1 MNFELPAYI
10 HVSMGIFITASLLIF
25 LHAFLRRSQ
34 KKILFLRLITIFC
47 LAVALP
53 GPFLEIR
60 EPTTDGVVLL
70 DISDSFDELVAQEN
84 LDRVKKIAGSNISTR
99 YLPFAG
105 KASPFPEIES
115 ISFREAKR
123 TWNSLDI
130 GETNLEDAF
139 QQALSTG
146 SKNLFIV
153 SDGWQTRGDVANLFE
168 GITSRGVRLF
178 PIVSDSV
185 DAASTRLEL
194 TKLTAPIVASA
205 EKSVDIRATI
215 RNDFDTEQ
223 AGLLELNHGG
233 RVIQKK
239 MVKLRPGQES
249 VIVGKSDPSKEGI
262 QEVVATFTPVNPKL
276 PPSSKTIFVSGQKR
290 EKVLMLSGTSN
301 DARLLN
307 QILENRKYRLDSF
320 SAPNVVSKNLKLS
333 DYSVILLNNISS
345 ADLPP
350 GFARE
355 FESFIRTGGG
365 GAMIGGNKS
374 FGLGGYLGSL
384 IEKALP
390 VDMVPPQSQQK
401 RLNVAVSLVLDKS
414 RSMANEDKI
423 YYVKEAAGAVVNN
436 LKDDDFIEVIGFDSS
451 PFVVIKMSPLAS
463 IRAVALDRIA
473 RIFPAGRTNLLPAM
487 HESRRSLVKAAAG
500 RKHMIILTDGQVPD
514 AGPYY
519 MDLIQQMRAEGITVS
534 TVLLGAESDTEQL
547 RQMAKAGG
555 GAFHQ
560 TTNPAS
566 LAKIFIDDI
575 RVSTGEKTLVES
587 EQFNVRR
594 GPASQ
599 KITTISAFPPLR
611 GYVQT
616 KPKSKSDVE
625 LVVMHDDKAAPLLAT
640 WRYGEGKALA
650 FTSDANG
657 RWSSFWV
664 TWDKFYNFWVD
675 AIESLRDGKGHT
687 QDNIKFDLRYKVEQ
701 GVLKLD
707 LSVFSP
713 DVSGALSSQLTFPN
727 GEEREIVFIEDSPG
741 RYLAEVPGVTAGK
754 YNFKANIGKKIVT
767 PLSFV
772 LSGDLFGEK
781 KGRGF
786 NLELLNEL
794 AALSGGMV
802 NPEAQDVLRLAKPEV
817 RKVPL
822 TFPLVAI
829 AAILFLLEILIR
841 EVGHLIRG
849 RAPRLRA

>member
-1 MNFELPAYI
+1 M
-10 HVSMGIFITASLLIF
+10 H
-25 LHAFLRRSQ
+25 
-34 KKILFLRLITIFC
+34 
-47 LAVALP
+47 
-53 GPFLEIR
+53 
-60 EPTTDGVVLL
+60 
-70 DISDSFDELVAQEN
+70 
-84 LDRVKKIAGSNISTR
+84 
-99 YLPFAG
+99 
-105 KASPFPEIES
+105 
-115 ISFREAKR
+115 
-123 TWNSLDI
+123 
-130 GETNLEDAF
+130 
-139 QQALSTG
+139 
-146 SKNLFIV
+146 
-153 SDGWQTRGDVANLFE
+153 
-168 GITSRGVRLF
+168 
-178 PIVSDSV
+178 
-185 DAASTRLEL
+185 
-194 TKLTAPIVASA
+194 
-205 EKSVDIRATI
+205 
-215 RNDFDTEQ
+215 
-223 AGLLELNHGG
+223 
-233 RVIQKK
+233 
-239 MVKLRPGQES
+239 
-249 VIVGKSDPSKEGI
+249 
-262 QEVVATFTPVNPKL
+262 
-276 PPSSKTIFVSGQKR
+276 
-290 EKVLMLSGTSN
+290 
-301 DARLLN
+301 
-307 QILENRKYRLDSF
+307 
-320 SAPNVVSKNLKLS
+320 
-333 DYSVILLNNISS
+333 
-345 ADLPP
+345 
-350 GFARE
+350 
-355 FESFIRTGGG
+355 
-365 GAMIGGNKS
+365 
-374 FGLGGYLGSL
+374 
-384 IEKALP
+384 
-390 VDMVPPQSQQK
+390 
-401 RLNVAVSLVLDKS
+401 
-414 RSMANEDKI
+414 
-423 YYVKEAAGAVVNN
+423 
-436 LKDDDFIEVIGFDSS
+436 
-451 PFVVIKMSPLAS
+451 
-463 IRAVALDRIA
+463 RIA